1 MPYLKYF
8 YILLIIEG
16 GDAAVKKILII
27 DDSELVLAM
36 ASDALEAAGFEVFTA
51 TNGIEANGFIFSS
64 ASKPDLI
71 IMDIMMPL
79 LDGDKKARILKE
91 KDFSKDI
98 PIMFISS
105 KPEHELAKMALEADA
120 DGYICK
126 PFSPQ
131 EIVSSVRK
139 IIG

>member
-1 MPYLKYF
+1 MS
-8 YILLIIEG
+8 G
-16 GDAAVKKILII
+16 KKILVI

-36 ASDALEAAGFEVFTA
+36 ASDALKSAGYEVFTA
-51 TNGIEANGFIFSS
+51 TNGIEANSFIFSTTNR
-64 ASKPDLI
+64 PDLI

-79 LDGDKKARILKE
+79 LDGNKKAKILKE

-105 KPEHELAKMALEADA
+105 KSEVELEKLVEESGA

-126 PFSPQ
+126 PFTSQ
-131 EIVSSVRK
+131 EIVNSVRK
-139 IIG
+139 LLK

>member
-1 MPYLKYF
+1 MSR
-8 YILLIIEG
+8 
-16 GDAAVKKILII
+16 KILII

-36 ASDALEAAGFEVFTA
+36 ASDSLKAAGYDVYTA
-51 TNGIEANGFIFSS
+51 TNGIEANSYIFSTTNR
-64 ASKPDLI
+64 PDLI
-71 IMDIMMPL
+71 ILDIMMPL
-79 LDGDKKARILKE
+79 LDGNKKAKLLKE

-105 KPEHELAKMALEADA
+105 KSEDELAKLVIEAGV

-131 EIVSSVRK
+131 AIVNAVNK
-139 IIG
+139 LLKV

>member
-1 MPYLKYF
+1 MS
-8 YILLIIEG
+8 G
-16 GDAAVKKILII
+16 KKILVI

-36 ASDALEAAGFEVFTA
+36 ASDALKGAGYEVFTA
-51 TNGIEANGFIFSS
+51 TNGIEANSFIFSTTS
-64 ASKPDLI
+64 RPDLI

-79 LDGDKKARILKE
+79 LDGNKKAKILKE

-105 KPEHELAKMALEADA
+105 KSEAELEKLVAEAGA

-126 PFSPQ
+126 PFTDQ
-131 EIVSSVRK
+131 GIVNSVRK
-139 IIG
+139 VLK